1 MEHKSIY
8 QRLHEFQQEELN
20 LIKTK
25 SAHQYK
31 YSPLDDIVDAIKPL
45 LKKHGMVISHTTVCL
60 KDQSNNIV
68 SELVRTTLINL
79 SDTKDTIVSE
89 TRIQQGIKIG
99 SMNPVMVIGAQ
110 ITYIRRYHVVTLLGL
125 TTEEDTDTNTT
136 SSAKGEVSK
145 ALKDGPDY
153 VKIFTNQIASGKD
166 PKALIKSLENYKAK
180 MKPEIFE
187 MVDHL
192 LNEALNKKK

>member
-8 QRLHEFQQEELN
+8 QRLHEFQQEEIN

-31 YSPLDDIVDAIKPL
+31 YSPLDDIMEIVGPL
-45 LKKHGMVISHTTVCL
+45 LHKHKMVISHTTVYDVDLDREYVKTILACVEKPSDCL
-60 KDQSNNIV
+60 V
-68 SELVRTTLINL
+68 STT
-79 SDTKDTIVSE
+79 K
-89 TRIQQGIKIG
+89 IQQGIKIG
-99 SMNPVMVIGAQ
+99 SMNSVMVIGAQ
-110 ITYIRRYHVVTLLGL
+110 ITYIRRYHVVTVLGL
-125 TTEEDTDTNTT
+125 TTEEDTDTNPT
-136 SSAKGEVSK
+136 SSAAGEVSK
-145 ALKDGPDY
+145 VLKDGPDY
-153 VKIFTNQIASGKD
+153 IKIFTNQIASGKD
-166 PKALIKSLENYKAK
+166 PKTLIKSLENYKAK